1 MADTERKTR
10 GYRSP
15 VRDEQARRTRRL
27 VLEAARELLIEQGY
41 AAVSMAAIAARAQV
55 SVALLY
61 KVFGSKP
68 DLVKQV
74 YDVTM
79 AGDHDDRPIAAR
91 EEIAALVADPDAR
104 GKLARYARL
113 ARLLSGRAGTLAVT
127 LREAARGG
135 ETELVP
141 FVQTTDAERLVG
153 ATRLVEHLA
162 DAGMLRA
169 GLPVEQARDQ
179 VWVTTSPE
187 AFALLVRD
195 RGWSLDD
202 YEGWVRA
209 TLEAALL

>member
-169 GLPVEQARDQ
+169 GLPVERARDQ

-202 YEGWVRA
+202 YEGWVRE

>member
-1 MADTERKTR
+1 MADTERKSR
-10 GYRSP
+10 SYRSP
-15 VRDEQARRTRRL
+15 GRAEQARRTRRQ
-27 VLEAARELLIEQGY
+27 VLDVTRELLLEQGY

-61 KVFGSKP
+61 KAFGTKP
-68 DLVKQV
+68 ELVKEV
-74 YDVTM
+74 YDVTV
-79 AGDHDDRPIAAR
+79 AGDDDDRPIAAR
-91 EEIAALVADPDAR
+91 EEIAGLLADPDPH

-113 ARLLSGRAGTLAVT
+113 SRLLADRAGTLAVV

-135 ETELVP
+135 EAELVP
-141 FVQTTDAERLVG
+141 FVHTTDAERLVG
-153 ATRLVEHLA
+153 ATRLVDHLA

-169 GLPVEQARDQ
+169 GLSVERARDE

-195 RGWSLDD
+195 RGWSPDD

-209 TLEAALL
+209 ALEAALL

>member
-15 VRDEQARRTRRL
+15 VRDEQARRTRRA
-27 VLEAARELLIEQGY
+27 VLDAARELLLEQGY

-61 KVFGSKP
+61 KTFGSKP
-68 DLVKQV
+68 DLVKEV

-79 AGDHDDRPIAAR
+79 AGDDDDRPIAAR
-91 EEIAALVADPDAR
+91 EEIADLLADPDAR

-113 ARLLSGRAGTLAVT
+113 ARLLSGRAGILAVA

-141 FVQTTDAERLVG
+141 FVRATDAERLVG
-153 ATRLVEHLA
+153 ATKLVEHLA

-169 GLPVEQARDQ
+169 GLPVERARDL

-209 TLEAALL
+209 ALEAALL